1 MRYLLIYRISNTGL
15 VYFVNKSNIYF
26 PSSNLHIV
34 VNREYE
40 TKEYKL
46 TNLLIDMSITEKERV
61 ARAVDPRQ
69 KYIFRWRKDYAYRV
83 TT

>member
-61 ARAVDPRQ
+61 AQIGRAHV
-69 KYIFRWRKDYAYRV
+69 
-83 TT
+83 